1 MFELIDRDKTVYF
14 YTDFNKTDE
23 LVRTGVIRNDSF
35 FHSVL
40 YLSSPTYSSMTI
52 DERNTL
58 ATELK
63 LLTSVQDKSTLKI
76 KFLSHLRTA
85 YTETSSTVDPDD
97 LQACIVFFQMVT
109 YDDFAKE
116 IVPRALESTTDFKV
130 ALLKETEV
138 FHRKK
143 FLLLR
148 PDERSAIGQSK
159 INRCIQKLSG
169 IVEKIYNE
177 IPLRKIPGSGVTGIT
192 KEVVKRVSEH
202 IGKDIYFFKGEERT
216 PFTLTDPAGRNSIIV
231 VNQNDSYEPIS
242 KLLPNKKLQKEFAQ
256 TEGLIV
262 RLKESTK
269 TS

>member
-23 LVRTGVIRNDSF
+23 LVRTGVIRSDSF

-40 YLSSPTYSSMTI
+40 YLTSPTYSSMTI

-58 ATELK
+58 ATELR

-85 YTETSSTVDPDD
+85 YTETASTVDPDD

-116 IVPRALESTTDFKV
+116 IVPRALESASDFKV
-130 ALLKETEV
+130 ALLKETEI

-148 PDERSAIGQSK
+148 PDERTAIGQSK
-159 INRCIQKLSG
+159 INRCIQKLSA

-177 IPLRKIPGSGVTGIT
+177 MGAVRKGSANVNGIT

-202 IGKDIYFFKGEERT
+202 IGRDVYFFKGEERT
-216 PFTLTDPAGRNSIIV
+216 PFVLADPVGQSSILLV
-231 VNQNDSYEPIS
+231 HQGDSYEPVS
-242 KLLPNKKLQKEFAQ
+242 KLLPNKRLQKEFAQ
-256 TEGLIV
+256 TDGIIA
-262 RLKESTK
+262 RLKEACA
-269 TS
+269 